1 MSKLLKKKKLKV
13 LTITGGVLLL
23 GSIVAASLHS
33 LTFKRTNPVLSPFPY
48 RLNHQQTEK
57 ATNLEL
63 GPTRV
68 FQNTSF
74 SGITV
79 NGLNPGAAVLTERNA
94 VSRTDFFGNVL

>member
-33 LTFKRTNPVLSPFPY
+33 LTFKRTNPVLNPFPY

-57 ATNLEL
+57 AIDL

-79 NGLNPGAAVLTERNA
+79 NGLNPGAAALSETNA

>member
-23 GSIVAASLHS
+23 GSIVAAGLHS
-33 LTFKRTNPVLSPFPY
+33 LTFKRTDPVFNPFPY
-48 RLNHQQTEK
+48 QLNHQQTEK
-57 ATNLEL
+57 AIDL

-79 NGLNPGAAVLTERNA
+79 NGLNPGAAVLTEPNA